1 MKAEILIKEVR
12 ESNQKLWDS
21 YQLFLS
27 TNGEQGINCFT
38 PDKMKRLLERT
49 DKEIIEAGIAK
60 GVVIEDADIYLNT

>member
-1 MKAEILIKEVR
+1 MKAEVLIKEVR

>member
-1 MKAEILIKEVR
+1 MKAEVLIKEVR

-49 DKEIIEAGIAK
+49 DREIIEAGIAK
-60 GVVIEDADIYLNT
+60 GIVIEDADVYLNT

>member
-1 MKAEILIKEVR
+1 MKAEVLIKEVR

-60 GVVIEDADIYLNT
+60 GVVIEDADIYLNA